1 MAKKKVTIV
10 AKKKKAPGA
19 ADASSPKAGTKAVAK
34 AGTKT
39 SKKKGILD
47 AIPGM
52 PSLPALPSLPDLL
65 DFPAGVAD
73 SAREIWMAGIGA
85 LSTVEE
91 AGAEWFEGL
100 VKKGEHW
107 EQESRK
113 ALTAASRQAGAAAE
127 GAKQAAGDLAKKPLQ
142 WSSAAEAEV
151 QRIVEQSVEGVL
163 HRMNVPTHDEVQD
176 LIQRVQTLTGKVD
189 ALSARTKLKATPA
202 KAPASKPKSAAK
214 TTTSKAKP
222 AAKNAAA
229 KNAAPAKQTRT
240 AAPADTVYRVVPHD
254 EGWAVEKEGA
264 SRASSV
270 HGTKSEAVGAARD
283 LAKGSEPSRLVVHR
297 QDGTIQDHFS
307 YGA

>member
-39 SKKKGILD
+39 SSKKKGLLD
-47 AIPGM
+47 ALPGV
-52 PSLPALPSLPDLL
+52 PSLPSLPSLPDLL

-91 AGAEWFEGL
+91 AGAEWFDGL

-107 EQESRK
+107 ERESRK
-113 ALTAASRQAGAAAE
+113 ALTAATKQAGAAAE
-127 GAKQAAGDLAKKPLQ
+127 GAKQTAGDLAKKPLQ

-202 KAPASKPKSAAK
+202 KKTKAVSNKASAQPSAKKSVAKKAPVKQ
-214 TTTSKAKP
+214 TQT
-222 AAKNAAA
+222 AAA
-229 KNAAPAKQTRT
+229 TT
-240 AAPADTVYRVVPHD
+240 DTVYHVVPHD

-270 HGTKSEAVGAARD
+270 HSTKSDAVSAGRD

-297 QDGTIQDHFS
+297 QNGTIQDNFS